1 MTPAPQITPLPLAA
15 ATLDRLPPAIRRP
28 AYDRARLSPGILH
41 VGVGNF
47 HRAHQAVYLDDLFG
61 LGRDHDWA
69 IVGAGLMPGDAR
81 QRALAV
87 AERRQRPHWRWQ
99 TMTLPA
105 AAAVAIAVVAMT
117 LLLDDGGFRRA
128 SQAVVAA
135 PPEAVP
141 DLDLLTS
148 GENLELLDDLEFFR
162 WLPPARRS

>member
-1 MTPAPQITPLPLAA
+1 MEHRDDIDPRLQRTVRAA
-15 ATLDRLPPAIRRP
+15 LDTVADDIDTATRVRLR
-28 AYDRARLSPGILH
+28 
-41 VGVGNF
+41 
-47 HRAHQAVYLDDLFG
+47 
-61 LGRDHDWA
+61 
-69 IVGAGLMPGDAR
+69 DAR